1 MHAALLVCFQASE
14 IRLTIM
20 EPHSRPDS
28 RCHSIADSQEDQR
41 PTIRLP
47 WEQEQEQQTSMLD
60 AASENIRNVVSQ
72 VQACIESTSTQL
84 RDDYQHRA
92 AVYQTWRPPTTALRQ
107 PGSLG
112 NSPRGSV
119 GSLGWGNGQPHGSM
133 QQQESSFAAAAGS
146 FAEYFASRRSASF
159 SNLDAPNPPAAGPT
173 KPAPMPFI
181 QALVLDVRASRE
193 AAASGR

>member
-1 MHAALLVCFQASE
+1 
-14 IRLTIM
+14 M
-20 EPHSRPDS
+20 ERHSRPDS
-28 RCHSIADSQEDQR
+28 RCHSIADSEEDQR
-41 PTIRLP
+41 PATIRLP

-72 VQACIESTSTQL
+72 VQACIESTSMQL

-92 AVYQTWRPPTTALRQ
+92 AVYQSWRPPTTALRQ
-107 PGSLG
+107 SGSLG

-119 GSLGWGNGQPHGSM
+119 GSLGWGNRQPYGSM
-133 QQQESSFAAAAGS
+133 QQQESSSFAAAAGS

-159 SNLDAPNPPAAGPT
+159 SNLDASNPSAAGPT